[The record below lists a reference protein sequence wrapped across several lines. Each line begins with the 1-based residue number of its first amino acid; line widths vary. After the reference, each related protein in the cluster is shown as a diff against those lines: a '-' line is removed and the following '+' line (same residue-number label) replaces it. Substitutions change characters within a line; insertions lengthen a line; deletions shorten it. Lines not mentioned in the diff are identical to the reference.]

1 MEKAQQQIAEYQKQ
15 QQQITEQFEKLRI
28 NYLQLDGAI
37 AALQNLIDN
46 EEETNDGENELPK
59 G

>member
-1 MEKAQQQIAEYQKQ
+1 MEKAQQQIAEYKKQ
-15 QQQITEQFEKLRI
+15 QEQITEKFEKLRVQS
-28 NYLQLDGAI
+28 LQLDGAI

-46 EEETNDGENELPK
+46 EEETNDGENELPE